1 MFVKCRSGTAGEHAY
16 GRADRG
22 VGAARVRPTAEL
34 PRDKRTMRGAAD
46 STCRPG
52 CRPRQREDVL
62 LVFEDSLRVHSRGF
76 QNTFVS
82 ILWQFR
88 DVLSFFLA
96 VQLFGHDVKH
106 VTNSLVVPTP
116 RVPRMLRTFKLC
128 P

>member
-88 DVLSFFLA
+88 DVLSFFLDEINEINGIY
-96 VQLFGHDVKH
+96 LFIIIYYIIFIILFIIILINK
-106 VTNSLVVPTP
+106 
-116 RVPRMLRTFKLC
+116 
-128 P
+128 